1 MRAVIQKCNFC
12 RVISEGNEIGHIKK
26 GMMVLIGVKKGDNDE
41 DARYIADKIVNL
53 RIFEDGQGRM
63 NHSVCDVKGDLALVS
78 QFTLYGD
85 CRHGRRPGFTEA
97 ETPEAANLL
106 YEKVVTLCKET
117 GIHVVT
123 GRFQTHMN
131 IILDNDGPV
140 TLLIDSS
147 KSF

>member
-1 MRAVIQKCNFC
+1 MRAVIQRCNSCKVF
-12 RVISEGNEIGHIKK
+12 SEGKEVGNINK
-26 GMMVLIGVKKGDNDE
+26 GLMVLIGVQRGDSE
-41 DARYIADKIVNL
+41 KDASYIADKIVNL
-53 RIFEDGQGRM
+53 RIFEDESGKM
-63 NHSVCDVKGDLALVS
+63 NHSVYTVKGE
-78 QFTLYGD
+78 FTLYGD

-97 ETPEAANLL
+97 ETSEAANLL
-106 YEKVVTLCKET
+106 YEKVVMLCKET

-147 KSF
+147 QSF

>member
-1 MRAVIQKCNFC
+1 
-12 RVISEGNEIGHIKK
+12 
-26 GMMVLIGVKKGDNDE
+26 MVLIGVQRGDRE
-41 DARYIADKIVNL
+41 KDASYIADKIVNL
-53 RIFEDGQGRM
+53 RIFEDESGKM
-63 NHSVCDVKGDLALVS
+63 NHSIYAVKGELALIS

-106 YEKVVTLCKET
+106 YEKVVMLCKKT